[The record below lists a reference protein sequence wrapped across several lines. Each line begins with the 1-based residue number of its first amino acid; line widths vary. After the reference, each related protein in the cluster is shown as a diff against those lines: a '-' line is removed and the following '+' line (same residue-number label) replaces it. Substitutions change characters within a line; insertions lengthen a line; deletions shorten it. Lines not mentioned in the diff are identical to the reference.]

1 MKKAG
6 TKTHPRQPV
15 LTRAVLLAA
24 GLGTRLRPLTYTI
37 PKPLLPLDGTPVIDH
52 QLGYLASQGIP
63 EVIINLHH
71 LGDKIRQHV
80 GDGSRFGLKV
90 GYSEEP
96 TILGT
101 GGGIKKASMNFN
113 RETFLVLNSDTLI
126 DADLGAIMKFHL
138 GSKAEATMVLR
149 RLIDSDDYTPVTL
162 NDDGF
167 VAGFGKGQHF
177 FAGLQIVGSKLLDM
191 LPPAGQPACIIEH
204 GYQPLLA
211 QGGKVAAYI
220 HRSYFNDIGTLERYE
235 KAKSDVEMG
244 IFRPLA

>member
-1 MKKAG
+1 MGQCKK
-6 TKTHPRQPV
+6 
-15 LTRAVLLAA
+15 AVLLAA
-24 GLGTRLRPLTYTI
+24 GLGTRLRPLTYTT
-37 PKPLLPLDGTPVIDH
+37 PKPLLPLDGTPIIDH
-52 QLGYLASQGIP
+52 QLRYLASQGIL
-63 EVIINLHH
+63 EVVINLHH

-113 RETFLVLNSDTLI
+113 RKTFVALNSDTLI
-126 DADLGAIMKFHL
+126 DADLGAIMEFHL
-138 GSKAEATMVLR
+138 GSKAQATMVLR
-149 RLIDSDDYTPVTL
+149 RLIDSDDYTPVAL

-177 FAGLQIVGSKLLDM
+177 FAGLQIVGHEILDM
-191 LPPAGQPACIIEH
+191 LPPTGQPACIIEH
-204 GYQPLLA
+204 GYRPLLN

-220 HRSYFNDIGTLERYE
+220 HRSYFNDIGTVERYE
-235 KAKSDVEMG
+235 RAKSDVELG
-244 IFRPLA
+244 VFRPLA